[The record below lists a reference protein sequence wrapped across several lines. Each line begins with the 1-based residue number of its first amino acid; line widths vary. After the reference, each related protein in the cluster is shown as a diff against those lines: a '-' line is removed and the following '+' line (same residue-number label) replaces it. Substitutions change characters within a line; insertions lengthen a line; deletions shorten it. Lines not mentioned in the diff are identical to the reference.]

1 MKNIAIDETFL
12 QRVEMLQ
19 TVLKNNIA
27 GLFGGNHKS
36 RTYGSSCEFVDYRN
50 YVAGDDITKID
61 WNAYARFETLYLK
74 LYLDERQLHTK
85 IYIDASQSMAFGDG
99 KKAET
104 ALRVAATLAYLSVTE
119 LDRVSIFII
128 RENEVTE
135 VISSLSGRERYF
147 AEIGKLNDIEFKGN
161 CSISE
166 GILPT
171 QVGYG
176 DGLSVIISDFLTD
189 SVNYE
194 NAIDY
199 LAEKKRD
206 VMCVQ
211 VLSSEELNPK
221 VRGKNV
227 FYDCENSSNS
237 YRKNINRDVVLAYR
251 QAVQFVQDRLRDYCN
266 ARGAEYVLVKD
277 DKPVDEIFFEQ
288 LTGMGVLK

>member
-1 MKNIAIDETFL
+1 MGNLAINEAFL

-36 RTYGSSCEFVDYRN
+36 RTFGSSCEFADYRN

-85 IYIDASQSMAFGDG
+85 IYIDVSQSMAFGDG

-104 ALRVAATLAYLSVTE
+104 ALQIAATLAYLSVTE
-119 LDRVSIFII
+119 LDRVSIFAI
-128 RENEVTE
+128 RDSEVTE
-135 VISSLSGRERYF
+135 IISSVSGRERYF
-147 AEIGKLNDIEFKGN
+147 AEITKLNDVEFGGG
-161 CSISE
+161 CFISE

-189 SVNYE
+189 NDYE

-199 LAEKKRD
+199 LADKKRD
-206 VMCVQ
+206 LLCVQ
-211 VLSSEELNPK
+211 VLTSEEINPK

-227 FYDCENSSNS
+227 FYDSENIEKS
-237 YRKNINRDVVLAYR
+237 YRKNINKDIIKAYR
-251 QAVQFVQDRLRDYCN
+251 EAVKYVQDRLRNYCN

-277 DKPVDEIFFEQ
+277 DKPLDEIFFEQ
-288 LTGMGVLK
+288 LTQLGVMK

>member
-1 MKNIAIDETFL
+1 MGNLAINEAFL

-36 RTYGSSCEFVDYRN
+36 RTFGSSCEFADYRN

-85 IYIDASQSMAFGDG
+85 IYIDVSQSMAFGDG

-104 ALRVAATLAYLSVTE
+104 ALQIAATLAYLSVTE
-119 LDRVSIFII
+119 LDRVSIFAI
-128 RENEVTE
+128 RDSEVTE
-135 VISSLSGRERYF
+135 IISSVSGRERYF
-147 AEIGKLNDIEFKGN
+147 AEITKLNDVEFGGG
-161 CSISE
+161 CFISE

-189 SVNYE
+189 NDYE

-199 LAEKKRD
+199 LADKKRD
-206 VMCVQ
+206 LLCVQ
-211 VLSSEELNPK
+211 VLTSEEINPK

-227 FYDCENSSNS
+227 FYDSENIDKS
-237 YRKNINRDVVLAYR
+237 YRKNINKDIIKAYR
-251 QAVQFVQDRLRDYCN
+251 EAVKYVQDRLRNYCN

-277 DKPVDEIFFEQ
+277 DKPLDEIFFEQ
-288 LTGMGVLK
+288 LTQLGVMK

>member
-1 MKNIAIDETFL
+1 MKKLAINEAFL

-50 YVAGDDITKID
+50 YVPGDDITKID

-85 IYIDASQSMAFGDG
+85 IYIDISQSMAFGDG

-104 ALRVAATLAYLSVTE
+104 ALQIAATLAYLSVTE
-119 LDRVSIFII
+119 LDRVSVYTIKDS
-128 RENEVTE
+128 EVTE

-147 AEIGKLNDIEFKGN
+147 AEITKLNDIEFGGG
-161 CSISE
+161 CFITD
-166 GILPT
+166 GLMPT

-189 SVNYE
+189 SDYE

-199 LAEKKRD
+199 LADKKRD
-206 VMCVQ
+206 VLCVQ
-211 VLSSEELNPK
+211 VLTGEEINPK

-227 FYDCENSSNS
+227 FYDSEDMGRS
-237 YRKNINRDVVLAYR
+237 YRKNINKDIIRAYR
-251 QAVQFVQDRLRDYCN
+251 EAVKYVQDRLRNYCN
-266 ARGAEYVLVKD
+266 ARGAEYILVTD

-288 LTGMGVLK
+288 LTELGVMK

>member
-1 MKNIAIDETFL
+1 MGNLAINEAFL

-36 RTYGSSCEFVDYRN
+36 RTFGSSCEFADYRN
-50 YVAGDDITKID
+50 YVPGDDITKID

-85 IYIDASQSMAFGDG
+85 IYIDVSQSMAYGNG

-104 ALRVAATLAYLSVTE
+104 ALQIAATLAYLSVTE
-119 LDRVSIFII
+119 LDRVSIYAI
-128 RENEVTE
+128 RDSEVTE
-135 VISSLSGRERYF
+135 VVSSISGRERYF
-147 AEIGKLNDIEFKGN
+147 AEITKLNDLQFGGG
-161 CSISE
+161 CFISE
-166 GILPT
+166 GLLPT

-189 SVNYE
+189 NDYE

-199 LAEKKRD
+199 LADKKRD
-206 VMCVQ
+206 LLCVQ
-211 VLSSEELNPK
+211 VLSSEEINPK

-227 FYDCENSSNS
+227 FYDSENAEKS
-237 YRKNINRDVVLAYR
+237 YRKNINKDIIRAYR
-251 QAVQFVQDRLRDYCN
+251 EAVKYVQDRLRNYCN
-266 ARGAEYVLVKD
+266 ARGAEYILVRD

-288 LTGMGVLK
+288 LTQLGVMK

>member
-1 MKNIAIDETFL
+1 MGNLAINEAFL

-36 RTYGSSCEFVDYRN
+36 RTFGSSCEFADYRN

-85 IYIDASQSMAFGDG
+85 IYIDVSQSMAFGDG

-104 ALRVAATLAYLSVTE
+104 ALQIAATLAYLSVTE
-119 LDRVSIFII
+119 LDRVSIFAI
-128 RENEVTE
+128 RDSEVTE
-135 VISSLSGRERYF
+135 IISSVSGRERYF
-147 AEIGKLNDIEFKGN
+147 AEITKLNDVEFGGG
-161 CSISE
+161 CFISE

-189 SVNYE
+189 NDYE

-199 LAEKKRD
+199 LADKKRD
-206 VMCVQ
+206 LLCVQ
-211 VLSSEELNPK
+211 VLTSEEINPK

-227 FYDCENSSNS
+227 FYDSENIEKS
-237 YRKNINRDVVLAYR
+237 YRKNINKDIIKAYR
-251 QAVQFVQDRLRDYCN
+251 EAVRYVQDRLRNYCN

-277 DKPVDEIFFEQ
+277 DKPLDEIFFEQ
-288 LTGMGVLK
+288 LTQLGVMK

>member
-1 MKNIAIDETFL
+1 MGNLAINEAFL

-36 RTYGSSCEFVDYRN
+36 RTFGSSCEFADYRN
-50 YVAGDDITKID
+50 YVPGDDITKID

-85 IYIDASQSMAFGDG
+85 IYIDVSQSMAYGNG

-104 ALRVAATLAYLSVTE
+104 ALQIAATLAYLSVTE
-119 LDRVSIFII
+119 LDRVSIYAI
-128 RENEVTE
+128 RDSEVTE
-135 VISSLSGRERYF
+135 VVSSISGRERYF
-147 AEIGKLNDIEFKGN
+147 AEITKLNDLQFGGG
-161 CSISE
+161 CFISE
-166 GILPT
+166 GLLPT

-189 SVNYE
+189 NDYE

-199 LAEKKRD
+199 LADKKRD
-206 VMCVQ
+206 LLCVQ
-211 VLSSEELNPK
+211 VLSSEEINPK
-221 VRGKNV
+221 VRGKNI
-227 FYDCENSSNS
+227 FYDSENAEKS
-237 YRKNINRDVVLAYR
+237 YRKNINKDIIRAYR
-251 QAVQFVQDRLRDYCN
+251 EAVRYVQDRLRNYCN
-266 ARGAEYVLVKD
+266 ARGAEYILVRD

-288 LTGMGVLK
+288 LTQLGVMK

>member
-1 MKNIAIDETFL
+1 MKKLAINEAFL

-50 YVAGDDITKID
+50 YVPGDDITKID

-85 IYIDASQSMAFGDG
+85 IYIDISQSMAFGDG

-104 ALRVAATLAYLSVTE
+104 ALQIAATLAYLSVTE
-119 LDRVSIFII
+119 LDRVSVYTIKDS
-128 RENEVTE
+128 EVTE

-147 AEIGKLNDIEFKGN
+147 AEITKLNDIEFGGG
-161 CSISE
+161 CFITD
-166 GILPT
+166 GLMRT

-189 SVNYE
+189 SDYE

-199 LAEKKRD
+199 LADKKRD
-206 VMCVQ
+206 VLCVQ
-211 VLSSEELNPK
+211 VLTGEEINPK

-227 FYDCENSSNS
+227 FYDSEDMGRS
-237 YRKNINRDVVLAYR
+237 YRKNINKDIIRAYR
-251 QAVQFVQDRLRDYCN
+251 EAVKYVQDRLRNYCN
-266 ARGAEYVLVKD
+266 ARGAEYILVTD

-288 LTGMGVLK
+288 LTELGVMK